1 LSIRISLAVLAL
13 ILNGCSV
20 WGPDYRK
27 PKTDAPNG
35 WRSADAYARMGA
47 ERIPEMAW
55 WNKFRDPLLPR
66 LVDTALDRNNNIQSA
81 VGAVFKARAI
91 LQQIQ
96 MNWAPTVHAG
106 AGYMSNVYDRNDS
119 TYASLPFPGGFTAG
133 FIPNYSLNILQQLRT
148 QEQAEANIAASV
160 AAKNA
165 VRLAIISQVAGGY
178 FGLREEEYR
187 LGQQKQLVANLEA
200 VVDKYS
206 EAHRE
211 GLISYFTLQ
220 QYQIDLAKAKA
231 EVPVIE
237 YNIVRLSN
245 AIHLLLNENPG
256 PIQAS
261 LPLMDLEHKGIV
273 SGNLPSQ
280 VLRNRPDV
288 IHAEAALRQSNAN
301 IGVNTS
307 IFFPTIKL
315 TTPLGLSSNSL
326 SNLFTAKESYW
337 QYQGGLNMPILDLG
351 AFGAIKSAKA
361 QYYSDYHAY
370 IETVR
375 NAFAAVDSD
384 LASHQKYTDSL
395 DRMLNFYATTHGR
408 LDNEQA
414 RYQGGLVGYPQVL
427 ALRVNLNQAAIQ
439 AAQSKLEQ
447 LMSIVNLYQ
456 DLGGGY
462 MYKNNENAS
471 DLGEGHRFGD
481 LF

>member
-1 LSIRISLAVLAL
+1 MG
-13 ILNGCSV
+13 GCSV
-20 WGPDYRK
+20 WGPDYQK
-27 PKTDAPNG
+27 PQTDAPKR
-35 WRSADAYARMGA
+35 WRSTDAYARMGG
-47 ERIPEMAW
+47 EKIPAMAW
-55 WNKFRDPLLPR
+55 WNKFRDPLLLK

-96 MNWAPTVHAG
+96 MNWVPTIHAG

-148 QEQAEANIAASV
+148 QEQAEANIEASV

-165 VRLAIISQVAGGY
+165 VRLAIISQVVGSY

-187 LGQQKQLVANLEA
+187 LAQQKLLVANLEE
-200 VVDKYS
+200 VVAKFT
-206 EAHRE
+206 EAHQA
-211 GLISYFTLQ
+211 GLISLFMLQ
-220 QYQIDLAKAKA
+220 QYQMDLAKAKA

-256 PIQAS
+256 TIQTS
-261 LPLMDLEHKGIV
+261 LPFMELEHKGIV
-273 SGNLPSQ
+273 SGNLPSA
-280 VLRNRPDV
+280 VLKNRPDV
-288 IHAEAALRQSNAN
+288 IHAEATLRQSSAN

-307 IFFPTIKL
+307 VFFPTIKL

-326 SNLFTAKESYW
+326 SNLFTAKDSYW

-361 QYYSDYHAY
+361 QYYSDYYAY
-370 IETVR
+370 IETVK
-375 NAFAAVDSD
+375 NAFASVDTD
-384 LASHQKYTDSL
+384 LASNQKYTESL
-395 DRMLNFYATTHGR
+395 DQIMNFYTTTHGR
-408 LDNEQA
+408 LDNEQT
-414 RYQGGLVGYPQVL
+414 RYQGGLVGYPEVL
-427 ALRVNLNQAAIQ
+427 ALKVTMNQAAIQ
-439 AAQSKLEQ
+439 TAQTKLAQ
-447 LMSIVNLYQ
+447 LMSIVTLYQ

-462 MYKNNENAS
+462 MVKNNETAR